1 MLSTTERLIFIL
13 LNVICIVAAYNTFSD
28 MFMVINRGQGTLHWN
43 ELPRR
48 LWDGFWALIT
58 QGNIIRH
65 RKWSSIF
72 HWFIALAFLFYFLVN
87 AVDVAAGFIDFHTDD
102 FGPIG
107 WVYRLIADVL
117 SVFGLAGVVYFMVRR
132 FVFDDKALRV
142 RDNVKL
148 HPKAKEGVR
157 TDSLIVIVFILLHL
171 GFRFIGESFHVAQEF
186 ITAGHYDLWQPFAS
200 TLSVVWLSLA
210 GAYEVGPEG
219 LEAAYQQFEFWIHF
233 SWWTALGL
241 ILLILPY
248 FPYTKHAH
256 FFMGPINYV
265 TKKDRG
271 ALGALDALNFE
282 DESIEQFGANTLTDL
297 SKSQVLDAFACIMC
311 NRCQEVCPAYNTG
324 KELSP
329 AALEINKRYYIK
341 DHMHDIAMG
350 METAPLLDYAISESA
365 VWACTSCAAC
375 VDICPV
381 GNEPMIDILDMRRD
395 MMLMQDSF
403 PHELQVAYRGME
415 RSGNPWNNP
424 DSRMGWT
431 EPLPF
436 KVPTVRENKE
446 FEVLFWVG
454 CAGAFDPSAQK
465 TARAVA
471 TILHS
476 AGVSFAVLGDQETC
490 TGDSARRS
498 GNEYLFYEMAN
509 SNINTLNSY
518 KVNERMIVTSCP
530 HCFTSLGS
538 EYKELGGDYK
548 VMHHTQMIADLV
560 GRGKLTLKDNVLDSV
575 TFHDPCYLGR
585 HNHIYDDPRTALKQA
600 GATLMEMK
608 RTKSNSFCCGA
619 GGAQMWKEEEHGD
632 EAVNI
637 NRFNEAQE
645 TGAETV
651 AVGCPF
657 CAQMMNDAND
667 AAGAPMQVKDVAELV
682 VEAMDKEALG
692 VAAD

>member
-1 MLSTTERLIFIL
+1 MLSTTERLLFIL
-13 LNVICIVAAYNTFSD
+13 LNIICIVAAYNTFTE
-28 MFMVINRGQGTLHWN
+28 MFLVINRGQGTLHWN

-48 LWDGFWALIT
+48 MWHGLMALIT

-65 RKWSSIF
+65 RTVSSIF

-87 AVDVAAGFIDFHTDD
+87 AVDVAAGFIEFDTRD
-102 FGPIG
+102 FGVIG
-107 WVYRLIADVL
+107 GLYRGIADVL
-117 SVFGLAGVVYFMVRR
+117 SVLGLLGVVYFMVRR
-132 FVFDDKALRV
+132 FAFNDKALTV
-142 RDNVKL
+142 RENVKL

-157 TDSLIVIVFILLHL
+157 SDSLIVIVFILLHL
-171 GFRFIGESFHVAQEF
+171 GFRFLGESFHVAQD
-186 ITAGHYDLWQPFAS
+186 GHWDVWQPFAS
-200 TLSVVWLSLA
+200 AVSLLWA
-210 GAYEVGPEG
+210 GMSYEG
-219 LEAAYQQFEFWIHF
+219 LEFWIHF

-241 ILLILPY
+241 ILIILPY

-256 FFMGPINYV
+256 FFMGPINYF
-265 TKKDRG
+265 TRKDRG

-341 DHMHDIAMG
+341 DHMSDIAAG
-350 METAPLLDYAISESA
+350 GETIPLLDFAISESA

-395 MMLMQDSF
+395 LVLMQDSF

-415 RSGNPWNNP
+415 RTGNPWGNP
-424 DSRMGWT
+424 DSRMGWS

-436 KVPTVRENKE
+436 DVPTVRENKE

-454 CAGAFDPSAQK
+454 CAGAFDPNAQK
-465 TARAVA
+465 VARAVA
-471 TILHS
+471 TVLNAADI
-476 AGVSFAVLGDQETC
+476 SFAVLGDEETC

-498 GNEYLFYEMAN
+498 GNEYLFNEMAS
-509 SNINTLNSY
+509 SNIQTLNGY
-518 KVNERMIVTSCP
+518 KVDERMIVTSCP

-560 GRGKLTLKDNVLDSV
+560 GRGKLTLQNDILESV

-585 HNHIYDDPRTALKQA
+585 HNGIYKDPRVALQEA
-600 GATLMEMK
+600 GATLLEMD
-608 RTKSNSFCCGA
+608 RSESNSFCCGA

-632 EAVNI
+632 EPVNV
-637 NRFNEAQE
+637 NRFEEAQS
-645 TGAETV
+645 TGAKTI

-657 CAQMMNDAND
+657 CAQMMHDAND
-667 AAGAPMQVKDVAELV
+667 AAGAPMEVKDVAELV
-682 VEAMDKEALG
+682 VEAMGETA